1 MGHEA
6 AVEAYLRVIS
16 VSVKTTTH
24 QIPIRLRVKKIFSNK
39 KVSPAKNCLPPY
51 INLYSP
57 RARLTFGQNSK
68 FINKM
73 PAGLE

>member
-16 VSVKTTTH
+16 VSVKNTTH

-39 KVSPAKNCLPPY
+39 K
-51 INLYSP
+51 
-57 RARLTFGQNSK
+57 
-68 FINKM
+68 
-73 PAGLE
+73 